1 MTEEVRTV
9 AEKGETVS
17 FAVAAAAAAGA
28 SAAVDVAAVAV
39 AVVSWTTTMVAAV
52 EMVC

>member
-17 FAVAAAAAAGA
+17 FAAAAAVVAGV

-39 AVVSWTTTMVAAV
+39 AVVSWTTAMVAAV